1 MFSIKN
7 KTRNS
12 QYISEQLQV
21 HFHGTITTGC
31 IQKTADHNLYCIS
44 TLNYTG
50 KRPGRRFSRNFLHY
64 LILTPEERNRLD
76 IV

>member
-1 MFSIKN
+1 MFSVKN

-31 IQKTADHNLYCIS
+31 IQKTADLNLYSFS
-44 TLNYTG
+44 TLNDTLAKGWVPDFHETFYTLL
-50 KRPGRRFSRNFLHY
+50 F
-64 LILTPEERNRLD
+64 
-76 IV
+76 